1 MAAPQGLPKP
11 PTPDAPTASAPGAQA
26 GPAGNGGNGGTGDF
40 EVQPAYQYQKDA
52 TLSQIFGGKHVV
64 PGRELLDAIMKTYKV
79 PSNKT
84 LPWYQGTQRMIS
96 RHPLNNRRQDTVL
109 ATYTKSVQQKGIV
122 RGVRGECWLQAP
134 DTDSGETSY
143 LALTFATLSEAF
155 YRAYESAD
163 RENFPNLLITA
174 KYGLDVI
181 VFDYRTPQSV
191 LQFLITY
198 RNAFHQGAPTSFMEM
213 VLKVPEVERCWQN
226 FKLANGISTRQSDY
240 ETKYR
245 EMLQSQYPATWSS
258 FRAFE
263 ATRQLYNLL
272 SKVGC
277 IVELKTFVSDKCDF
291 LHQEL
296 AHDAVIFVMK
306 DVLTALPQVFNIMA
320 DSEKQA
326 LVLEALCLCDTCHVY
341 TNFVRPNCESV
352 ES

>member
-1 MAAPQGLPKP
+1 MILP
-11 PTPDAPTASAPGAQA
+11 
-26 GPAGNGGNGGTGDF
+26 
-40 EVQPAYQYQKDA
+40 
-52 TLSQIFGGKHVV
+52 
-64 PGRELLDAIMKTYKV
+64 R
-79 PSNKT
+79 
-84 LPWYQGTQRMIS
+84 
-96 RHPLNNRRQDTVL
+96 
-109 ATYTKSVQQKGIV
+109 
-122 RGVRGECWLQAP
+122 
-134 DTDSGETSY
+134 
-143 LALTFATLSEAF
+143 
-155 YRAYESAD
+155 
-163 RENFPNLLITA
+163 
-174 KYGLDVI
+174 
-181 VFDYRTPQSV
+181 
-191 LQFLITY
+191 ITY

-213 VLKVPEVERCWQN
+213 VLKVPEAGPMITSELYLLFHLGTFLKDRLCTHWSLLCHSPHLGSFCWGVILSIFFYYYIVQVERCWQN